1 MKKYFISGLIVC
13 ALFLLCDCKKEEGS
27 SIGGGMASVED
38 STSLLVQRITHNQ
51 KNVVGSL

>member
-1 MKKYFISGLIVC
+1 MKKYFITGLVVS

-38 STSLLVQRITHNQ
+38 STSQ
-51 KNVVGSL
+51 KKLSKVIVKKSG